1 MRDAQIV
8 KPRKKSEVVETITTF
23 QVRDVP
29 KVKANPIRLK
39 SRSRTP
45 SGGMDRAV
53 KRAADEALQS
63 MSARKSD
70 RNKGPSPEEDPPG
83 IEPMSLIPREIRE
96 RREDRDRERSPSPEE
111 GTREVR
117 MNDDRGR
124 SEAGS
129 EERRD
134 DHHRKRFRYEE
145 TSSDSEM
152 NCLSQGE
159 NSQAALNVV
168 WATVDSGAATSC
180 VPVELCQEEGL
191 EVESTSDLPYTNASG
206 APVKVHG
213 ICHPKVTI
221 GNQDGSK
228 VAGTG
233 TFKAMDV
240 AKPLLSV
247 ARLVNKG
254 WEVCFKPGN
263 SYMKF
268 QDATIPLEEKG
279 GVYKIPLNLEGFQ
292 GHRAG

>member
-1 MRDAQIV
+1 MGTSIPLPMREAQIV
-8 KPRKKSEVVETITTF
+8 KPRKGEVVETITTF

-53 KRAADEALQS
+53 RRAADEALQS
-63 MSARKSD
+63 MSTRKSD

-83 IEPMSLIPREIRE
+83 IEPMSLIPREARE

-124 SEAGS
+124 SEDGS

-134 DHHRKRFRYEE
+134 DHCRKRFRYEE

-152 NCLSQGE
+152 NFLSQAE
-159 NSQAALNVV
+159 NSKAALNAV

-180 VPVELCQEEGL
+180 LPVEMCQE
-191 EVESTSDLPYTNASG
+191 
-206 APVKVHG
+206 
-213 ICHPKVTI
+213 
-221 GNQDGSK
+221 
-228 VAGTG
+228 
-233 TFKAMDV
+233 
-240 AKPLLSV
+240 
-247 ARLVNKG
+247 KG
-254 WEVCFKPGN
+254 
-263 SYMKF
+263 
-268 QDATIPLEEKG
+268 
-279 GVYKIPLNLEGFQ
+279 
-292 GHRAG
+292 

>member
-1 MRDAQIV
+1 
-8 KPRKKSEVVETITTF
+8 
-23 QVRDVP
+23 
-29 KVKANPIRLK
+29 
-39 SRSRTP
+39 
-45 SGGMDRAV
+45 
-53 KRAADEALQS
+53 
-63 MSARKSD
+63 
-70 RNKGPSPEEDPPG
+70 
-83 IEPMSLIPREIRE
+83 MSLIPREARE
-96 RREDRDRERSPSPEE
+96 RREDRDRERSKSPSPEERTREEETYEE

-117 MNDDRGR
+117 VTDDQ
-124 SEAGS
+124 SEDS
-129 EERRD
+129 EDRRD
-134 DHHRKRFRYEE
+134 DRRKRFRYEE
-145 TSSDSEM
+145 PSSDSEM
-152 NCLSQGE
+152 NFIGQGQQQQPPQPE
-159 NSQAALNVV
+159 SSKAALNVV

-180 VPVELCQEEGL
+180 LPVELCQERGL
-191 EVESTSDLPYTNASG
+191 AVERTSDLPYTNASG
-206 APVKVHG
+206 APVRVHG

-233 TFKAMDV
+233 MFKAMDV

-268 QDATIPLEEKG
+268 QDTTIPLEEKG